1 MDIPRKGDSMSFET
15 LKVSELKKIAED
27 FAVDTDGL
35 KNKADIIAALSEEGV
50 TWSVYQKT
58 IKDIE
63 ESVEA
68 DEYEVL
74 PKFDPS
80 KDQSEDKVLVRMTR
94 ANFRYDINGYTF
106 TKDHPFVAMSED
118 EAQEI
123 FDKEEGFRL
132 ATPKEVQEY
141 YN

>member
-1 MDIPRKGDSMSFET
+1 MDIPRKGESMSFET
-15 LKVSELKKIAED
+15 LKIAEIKKIAED
-27 FAVDTDGL
+27 FAVDLDGL
-35 KNKADIIAALSEEGV
+35 KGKADIIAALSDEGV

-63 ESVEA
+63 DSIEE
-68 DEYEVL
+68 DEYEVI
-74 PKFDPS
+74 PKPNF
-80 KDQSEDKVLVRMTR
+80 KKEDLTEKVLVRMTR
-94 ANFRYDINGYTF
+94 ANFRYDIMGQTF
-106 TKDHPFVAMSED
+106 TKDHPFVAMSEED
-118 EAQEI
+118 AQEI